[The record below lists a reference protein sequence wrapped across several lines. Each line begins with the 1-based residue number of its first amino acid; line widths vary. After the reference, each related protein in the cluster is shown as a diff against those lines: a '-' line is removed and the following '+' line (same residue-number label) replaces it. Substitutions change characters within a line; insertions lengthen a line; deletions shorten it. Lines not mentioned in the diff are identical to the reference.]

1 MVECLLCVQETLG
14 SILSVALRLVF
25 MISELER
32 RPEGQKFKVT
42 SNYVARCLSLVY
54 KLKIKYKPKKTL

>member
-1 MVECLLCVQETLG
+1 MG
-14 SILSVALRLVF
+14 STPSVALRLVF
-25 MISELER
+25 IMIYELER

-42 SNYVARCLSLVY
+42 SNYIARCLSFVD